1 MARYCG
7 SVCRLCRREGEK
19 LFLKGERCFTG
30 KCAVEKREGGPGQ
43 HGRGRQAFS
52 NYKIQL
58 REKQK
63 VKRSYGLLETKFRN
77 TFERAASAKGV
88 TGTEL
93 LVLLERRLD
102 NVVYRLG
109 FGSSRRQAR
118 QVVNH
123 GRILVNGK
131 KVSIPSYTLSPGDVV
146 EVVEKGKANALV
158 VGAMEAAK
166 SRIIPEWLTLDQQA
180 ARGTVNSVPTREQLP
195 PTIRE
200 QFIVELYSK

>member
-77 TFERAASAKGV
+77 TFERAAATKGV

-131 KVSIPSYTLSPGDVV
+131 RVSIPSYTLSPGDVV
-146 EVVEKGKANALV
+146 EVAEKGKTNPLIVA
-158 VGAMEAAK
+158 AMEAAK
-166 SRIIPEWLTLDQQA
+166 SRVIPEWLSLDQA
-180 ARGTVNSVPTREQLP
+180 AVRGTVNSVPTREQLP
-195 PTIRE
+195 PTVRE
-200 QFIVELYSK
+200 QLIVELYSR

>member
-1 MARYCG
+1 
-7 SVCRLCRREGEK
+7 
-19 LFLKGERCFTG
+19 
-30 KCAVEKREGGPGQ
+30 
-43 HGRGRQAFS
+43 
-52 NYKIQL
+52 
-58 REKQK
+58 
-63 VKRSYGLLETKFRN
+63 
-77 TFERAASAKGV
+77 
-88 TGTEL
+88 
-93 LVLLERRLD
+93 
-102 NVVYRLG
+102 
-109 FGSSRRQAR
+109 
-118 QVVNH
+118 
-123 GRILVNGK
+123 LVNGK

>member
-19 LFLKGERCFTG
+19 LFLKGERCYTG

-52 NYKIQL
+52 NFKIQL

-63 VKRSYGLLETKFRN
+63 VKRSYGLLEGKFRD
-77 TFERAASAKGV
+77 TFDRAARTKGV

-109 FGSSRRQAR
+109 LGSSRRQAR
-118 QVVNH
+118 QIVNH
-123 GRILVNGK
+123 GHVLVNGK
-131 KVSIPSYTLSPGDVV
+131 RVSIPSYTVSTGDVV
-146 EVVEKGKANALV
+146 EVAEASKKNPLV
-158 VGAMEAAK
+158 VAAMEAAK
-166 SRIIPEWLTLDQQA
+166 SRIIPEWLSLDQTA
-180 ARGTVNSVPTREQLP
+180 VRGTVNSVPTREQLP

-200 QFIVELYSK
+200 QLIVELYSR

>member
-19 LFLKGERCFTG
+19 LFLKGERCYTG
-30 KCAVEKREGGPGQ
+30 KCAVQKREGGPGQ
-43 HGRGRQAFS
+43 HGRGRQSFS
-52 NYKIQL
+52 NFKIQL

-63 VKRSYGLLETKFRN
+63 VKRSYGLLEGKFHD
-77 TFERAASAKGV
+77 TFTRAARKKGV

-109 FGSSRRQAR
+109 LGSSRRQAR
-118 QVVNH
+118 QIVTH
-123 GRILVNGK
+123 GHVLVNGK
-131 KVSIPSYTLSPGDVV
+131 RVSIPSYTISAGDVV
-146 EVVEKGKANALV
+146 EVAEASKKNPLV
-158 VGAMEAAK
+158 IAAMEAAK
-166 SRIIPEWLTLDQQA
+166 SRIIPEWLSLDQA
-180 ARGTVNSVPTREQLP
+180 AVRGTVNSVPTREQLP

-200 QFIVELYSK
+200 QLIVELYSR

>member
-1 MARYCG
+1 
-7 SVCRLCRREGEK
+7 LCRREGEK

-77 TFERAASAKGV
+77 TFERAAAAKGV

-131 KVSIPSYTLSPGDVV
+131 RVSIPSYTLSPGDVV
-146 EVVEKGKANALV
+146 EVAEKGKTNPLIVA
-158 VGAMEAAK
+158 AMEAAK
-166 SRIIPEWLTLDQQA
+166 SRVIPEWLSLDQA
-180 ARGTVNSVPTREQLP
+180 AVRGTVNSVPTREQLP
-195 PTIRE
+195 PTVRE
-200 QFIVELYSK
+200 QLIVELYSR

>member
-19 LFLKGERCFTG
+19 LFLKGERCYTG
-30 KCAVEKREGGPGQ
+30 KCAVDKREGGPGQ

-52 NYKIQL
+52 NFKIQL

-63 VKRSYGLLETKFRN
+63 VKRSYGLLETKFRD
-77 TFERAASAKGV
+77 TFERASQTKGV

-109 FGSSRRQAR
+109 LGSSRRQAR
-118 QVVNH
+118 QIVNH
-123 GRILVNGK
+123 GHVLVNGK
-131 KVSIPSYTLSPGDVV
+131 RVSIPSYTVSAGDVV
-146 EVVEKGKANALV
+146 EVIERSKKNPLV
-158 VGAMEAAK
+158 VAAMEAAK
-166 SRIIPEWLTLDQQA
+166 SRIVPEWLSLDQA
-180 ARGTVNSVPTREQLP
+180 AVRGTVNSLPTREQLP
-195 PTIRE
+195 PTVRE
-200 QFIVELYSK
+200 QLIVELYSR